1 MNVTNRIAS
10 YLPRGLQ
17 SDRATNRSEP
27 ALPEAGELM
36 EKAETWVKQNPAA
49 ALGAAFATGV
59 VIAWWIKRK

>member
-17 SDRATNRSEP
+17 SDHPAKHGEP
-27 ALPEAGELM
+27 ALPEFGELL